1 MITAQSEGLEQIS
14 LMLRKAA
21 EDTENT
27 TGKIVRLTGE
37 IIDDL
42 QLESISDK
50 TEMMTLLRISV
61 YANRNYVKQAVRLL
75 KDGLQCGNIVQ

>member
-21 EDTENT
+21 ENTENT

-50 TEMMTLLRISV
+50 TEIMTVLESLCTQTEIMS
-61 YANRNYVKQAVRLL
+61 NRLYGFSKTVCDA
-75 KDGLQCGNIVQ
+75 GNIVQ

>member
-37 IIDDL
+37 ISDDL
-42 QLESISDK
+42 QLESI
-50 TEMMTLLRISV
+50 
-61 YANRNYVKQAVRLL
+61 
-75 KDGLQCGNIVQ
+75 

>member
-37 IIDDL
+37 IIDIRQDGNDDA
-42 QLESISDK
+42 S
-50 TEMMTLLRISV
+50 RISV

-75 KDGLQCGNIVQ
+75 KDGLRCGNIVQ